1 MPIYHVVAIV
11 PNHKWSMALEIR
23 KCIIRKSLLNFR
35 LDGKSFKESHY
46 KPVLHCI
53 KDALHGLWSV
63 DTFLYFSRSMSELVC
78 ISR

>member
-11 PNHKWSMALEIR
+11 PNHKWRMALEIS

-35 LDGKSFKESHY
+35 LDVKESHY

-53 KDALHGLWSV
+53 KDALHGLWSI
-63 DTFLYFSRSMSELVC
+63 DAFLYFSRSMSELGR